1 MPSNLA
7 GFIFLILSAVF
18 FGLVIRDFRA
28 NDRHLTSAA
37 RIWLRIAIIFGFV
50 AIVLFA
56 ALI

>member
-18 FGLVIRDFRA
+18 FALVFRDYSA
-28 NDRHLTSAA
+28 NDRHLTPAA
-37 RIWLRIAIIFGFV
+37 RIWLRIAVIFGFV